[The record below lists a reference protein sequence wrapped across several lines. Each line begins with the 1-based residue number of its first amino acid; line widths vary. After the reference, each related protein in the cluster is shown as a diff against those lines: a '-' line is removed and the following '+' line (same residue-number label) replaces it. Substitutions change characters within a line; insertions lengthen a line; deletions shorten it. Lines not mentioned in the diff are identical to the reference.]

1 MSRISSVALSRL
13 LTFSEPQLSHHK
25 MEIIPTL
32 QAYCEDSNETICWP
46 WLMLSLA
53 LRKCSSNNNNYPC
66 CSAMSPGFTEQEGAL
81 NQVWIWV
88 GDLRTNSLS
97 QAHPLRMAPVLQTPW
112 LAQPSLDLSCSC
124 WWIVVQECRAW
135 LWTERRDLLMK
146 VVAHEALA
154 SRRLQFTYWEWSLW
168 KFSLV
173 LQFWCC
179 WRTWGAA
186 QCGTADQASGLPAS
200 AWLWAHFY
208 PFTCILESSI
218 ASG

>member
-1 MSRISSVALSRL
+1 MSLISSVALSRL

-25 MEIIPTL
+25 VEIIPTL

-124 WWIVVQECRAW
+124 WWIDHFSGNVVEKCQPLRTQRMDE
-135 LWTERRDLLMK
+135 EKIEGQMKNSQDLTGRK
-146 VVAHEALA
+146 EEEA
-154 SRRLQFTYWEWSLW
+154 
-168 KFSLV
+168 
-173 LQFWCC
+173 
-179 WRTWGAA
+179 G
-186 QCGTADQASGLPAS
+186 D
-200 AWLWAHFY
+200 
-208 PFTCILESSI
+208 
-218 ASG
+218 